1 MSSCPNCQHE
11 MDEAASKAGRCPSC
25 GAVVRQLPRRNISE
39 PTELEDDAERI
50 RPSKAPTAAGPEKTI
65 ADFKAIERP
74 SSQEANW
81 FLAEESDAATGES
94 LPSNEM
100 TIELPA
106 AGTGSSS
113 SETIASLELS
123 SMSIVELPDDE
134 AEASPKTIA
143 FNAEQT
149 VQFLGGSSAIDD
161 SMLTSHW
168 EGAIEGSPSDPN
180 VTIKQKETVSGS
192 FVTSSS
198 LIVKSRN
205 VRPTGASSMVTM
217 SPADAPDYELLNVIG
232 EGGMGVVYAAR
243 QSSIA
248 RTVALKMLKGD
259 DSKNAAQRE
268 KFISEAVVTGELDHP
283 NIVPIYDLGA
293 NNDGALFYS
302 MKRVKG
308 TPWNKVIKE
317 RSLDEN
323 LTILLRAADAVAFA
337 HVNGVVHRDL
347 KPENIMLG
355 DFGEVLVMDWGL
367 ARVSP
372 DFPNAASVSQS
383 DAMGGTPAYMA
394 PEMATGPIDKITTAS
409 DVYLLGAILFEIITG
424 KPPHSGKTVMACL
437 FSAAKNQIVETK
449 KQGELLDIAMKAMA
463 TNIAERHQTVPEFQ
477 RSVREYQSHSQSIQ
491 LVEHAQGNLK
501 LAQERQD
508 YELYARA
515 TYGLQEAFALWNG
528 NLRAASLL
536 DSARVDYAKLALA
549 KGDFD
554 LGVSLLDEQR
564 ESHRETLAELQRG
577 LTERESRKRRIKLLK
592 GAVAALVA
600 AVIGIVSIAFV
611 AVRSQRDEAVS
622 QRNRAVV
629 AEGEAKKNF
638 AEAEVARDRAEKETV
653 RAVKAEGEAKDNLV
667 VAVEQRQKAEAAT
680 IAAEKA
686 KEAEEYA
693 AYVARIGLTKAK
705 IDEGSFDRAA
715 DLLAQCPPELR
726 GWEWGRLNYL
736 CNLADRSWKNPAP
749 IDAAAFAPDGVHV
762 ATGDWDGKATIW
774 NLQSGERL
782 REFPQGEY
790 VHAVAYDKQGER
802 LAAGGSDGSVHVYR
816 VADGQLLTKLVGHED
831 AVLSVRFSPDD
842 RYLLTS
848 GYDHTARLWDLATGK
863 STQVLEGHSWW
874 VWSAEFSPDGQQ
886 IVTAGQDGKAIVWRR
901 TPPQS
906 KTESVPSQVA
916 VAAAS
921 ANDPFEEFTEF
932 TRHRGPV
939 YAARFS
945 PAGDQIATA
954 GYDGRVLLWDPN
966 EAQGVDI
973 ARRLSGAPDPP
984 AHETEL
990 LAHRGPVRTLAFAPD
1005 GKTLSSGGQDNV
1017 IVVWDLET
1025 AKPLKQL
1032 RGHASHV
1039 RSVAYSPDGQLLL
1052 SGGRDAQIKLWR
1064 PADYAEE
1071 RDLVAGD
1078 EDSRDAI
1085 LSARFSPDG
1094 QQIVTAGRDRTASVW
1109 NAASLERLEH
1119 LAEGHD
1125 FLASSAIFFGDG
1137 SRLATGAGDG
1147 TVRLWDVATGAENLR
1162 LDDTGRTAALDVSDD
1177 NELIATGGEGGAAI
1191 VWDANSGDKLATLTG
1206 HEAEVT
1212 ALAFAPGGKLLATGD
1227 DRGDCR
1233 LWRFDPAANE
1243 WQGGEWLRGHSR
1255 TITAMTFADNGARLI
1270 TSSGDNTCGQ
1280 WDVVA
1285 GKEIRAG
1292 VLKHPEWVTDIV
1304 VSDDGR
1310 TALTSCDDGKLRLWS
1325 LADAKLLRTMESP
1338 PTEAPATAAAS
1349 GEAAKTETA
1358 FTSIDM
1364 SSDGQLALTACAAD
1378 GTVRLWNLADG
1389 EELAASDDGAWLN
1402 VGDRGGLVW
1411 AARFTPDDRGVLVIG
1426 GNDAR
1431 IFNLASRQLEVRF
1444 SPHGIVA
1451 SADLS
1456 PDGKHVATG
1465 SWDRSAKIWDRATG
1479 KVLVKLDAIHNG
1491 FINSVRYSPDGAKL
1505 LTASDDGT
1513 ARLWNSAD
1521 GAPLKPV
1528 FGDGK
1533 ARIRQATFSPDG
1545 QRVLTASNDKTAKV
1559 YDVATGELLLTLAGH
1574 EWAVRAADFS
1584 ADGKSIITGSDD
1596 NMAIV
1601 WDAATGER
1609 RQTLAGHTGAI
1620 TCVALSAD
1628 GGRAITGSED
1638 NGVKLWDAATGKE
1651 LLTLAGHGEE
1661 VTAVSFSPDGSQIL
1675 TSGRDGR
1682 TLLWPTTS
1690 WSETKPSAP

>member
-1 MSSCPNCQHE
+1 

-39 PTELEDDAERI
+39 PTELDESAERV
-50 RPSKAPTAAGPEKTI
+50 RPSKAPTAAGPEQTI
-65 ADFKAIERP
+65 ADFKVIERP

-81 FLAEESDAATGES
+81 FLADESDDSSGEAGES
-94 LPSNEM
+94 RGSNEM

-106 AGTGSSS
+106 GGSSS

-123 SMSIVELPDDE
+123 SMSIVELPDE
-134 AEASPKTIA
+134 PASSPKTVA

-149 VQFLGGSSAIDD
+149 IQFLGGSSAIDD
-161 SMLTSHW
+161 SSLTSHW
-168 EGAIEGSPSDPN
+168 EGSIEGSPSDPN

-198 LIVKSRN
+198 LIVKSRT
-205 VRPTGASSMVTM
+205 VRPTGATSMVTM

-248 RTVALKMLKGD
+248 RTVALKMLKGE

-337 HVNGVVHRDL
+337 HVNGVIHRDL

-394 PEMATGPIDKITTAS
+394 PEMATGPIDKISIAS

-449 KQGELLDIAMKAMA
+449 KRGELLDIAMKAMA
-463 TNIAERHQTVPEFQ
+463 TNPAERHASVPEFQ
-477 RSVREYQSHSQSIQ
+477 RAVREYQAHSQSIR
-491 LVEHAQGNLK
+491 LVEHAQQNMA

-508 YELYARA
+508 YELFARA
-515 TYGLQEAFALWNG
+515 TYGLQEALALWSG
-528 NLRAASLL
+528 NTRATALL
-536 DSARVDYAKLALA
+536 DAARVDYAKLALA

-554 LGVSLLDEQR
+554 LGISLLDEQR
-564 ESHRETLAELQRG
+564 EPHRETLAALQQG
-577 LTERESRKRRIKLLK
+577 LNERESRKRRIKLLK
-592 GAVAALVA
+592 GAVAALIA
-600 AVIGIVSIAFV
+600 AVVGIVSVAFV
-611 AVRSQRDEAVS
+611 AVRSQRDEAIT
-622 QRNRAVV
+622 QRNRADDARKEADQNA
-629 AEGEAKKNF
+629 AEAVEARKEAERGWKQADKNF
-638 AEAEVARDRAEKETV
+638 EAEKVARKEADLQ
-653 RAVKAEGEAKDNLV
+653 RDN
-667 VAVEQRQKAEAAT
+667 
-680 IAAEKA
+680 AEKA
-686 KEAEEYA
+686 KVAEEYA

-705 IDEGSFDRAA
+705 IEEGAFDRAA
-715 DLLAQCPPELR
+715 ELLEQCPSELR
-726 GWEWGRLNYL
+726 DWEWGRLNYL
-736 CNLADRSWKNPAP
+736 CNLADRSWRNPSP

-774 NLQSGERL
+774 NLQTGARE

-790 VHAVAYDKQGER
+790 VHAVAYDSKGER
-802 LAAGGSDGSVHVYR
+802 LAAGGSDGSVHIYR
-816 VADGQLLTKLVGHED
+816 VADGELLAKLAGHED

-842 RYLLTS
+842 RQLLTS

-863 STQVLEGHSWW
+863 EQQALEGHSWW
-874 VWSAEFSPDGQQ
+874 VWSAEFSPDGRQ
-886 IVTAGQDGKAIVWRR
+886 IVTAGQDGKAIVWGR
-901 TPPQS
+901 TPSPADS
-906 KTESVPSQVA
+906 GAELTQVA
-916 VAAAS
+916 VAS
-921 ANDPFEEFTEF
+921 TPFEKVTEF

-945 PAGDQIATA
+945 PAGDRVATA
-954 GYDGRVLLWDPN
+954 GYDGRVLVWNPN

-973 ARRLSGAPDPP
+973 GRRLDGIPDPP

-1005 GKTLSSGGQDNV
+1005 GQTLASGGQDNV
-1017 IVVWDLET
+1017 IVVWDLAN
-1025 AKPLKQL
+1025 AKPLKRL
-1032 RGHASHV
+1032 RGHASYV
-1039 RSVAYSPDGQLLL
+1039 RSVAFSPDGQQLL
-1052 SGGRDAQIKLWR
+1052 SGGRDAQLKLWR
-1064 PADYAEE
+1064 PATYAEE
-1071 RDLVAGD
+1071 RDLLAGD

-1094 QQIVTAGRDRTASVW
+1094 QLIVTAGRDRTASVW
-1109 NAASLERLEH
+1109 NAASLDRVEH
-1119 LAEGHD
+1119 LSEGHD

-1162 LDDTGRTAALDVSDD
+1162 LDDTGRTAALAVSDD
-1177 NELIATGGEGGAAI
+1177 NELIATGGAEGAAVI
-1191 VWDANSGDKLATLTG
+1191 WDANSGDRLTTLEG
-1206 HEAEVT
+1206 HTAEIT
-1212 ALAFAPGGKLLATGD
+1212 AIAFAPGSRIVATGD

-1243 WQGGEWLRGHSR
+1243 WRGGEWLRGHSR
-1255 TITAMTFADNGARLI
+1255 TITAMTFADDGARLI

-1280 WDVVA
+1280 WDVAA

-1338 PTEAPATAAAS
+1338 PALSPATETAS
-1349 GEAAKTETA
+1349 SETAKTATA

-1364 SSDGQLALTACAAD
+1364 SSDGQLAVTACAAD

-1389 EELAASDDGAWLN
+1389 QELAASDDGAWLN

-1431 IFNLASRQLEVRF
+1431 IFNLDSRQLEVRF
-1444 SPHGIVA
+1444 SPHGVVA

-1456 PDGKHVATG
+1456 PDGKHVVTG
-1465 SWDRSAKIWDRATG
+1465 SWDRSAKIWDRASG
-1479 KVLVKLDAIHNG
+1479 KVIVKLDAIHNG
-1491 FINSVRYSPDGAKL
+1491 FINSVRYSPDGARL

-1513 ARLWNSAD
+1513 ARLWNAAD
-1521 GAPLKPV
+1521 GAILDPV

-1533 ARIRQATFSPDG
+1533 TRIRQATFSPDG
-1545 QRVLTASNDKTAKV
+1545 KRILAASNDKTAKV

-1584 ADGKSIITGSDD
+1584 GDGKSIITGSDD

-1601 WDAATGER
+1601 WDAVTGER

-1620 TCVALSAD
+1620 TSVALSAD

-1682 TLLWPTTS
+1682 TLLWPTTP
-1690 WSETKPSAP
+1690 WSEATPSTP

>member
-1 MSSCPNCQHE
+1 MSACPNCQHP

-25 GAVVRQLPRRNISE
+25 GAVVRQLPRRNIAE
-39 PTELEDDAERI
+39 PNDLENDAERV
-50 RPSKAPTAAGPEKTI
+50 RPSKAPTDAGPEATI
-65 ADFKAIERP
+65 ADFKAVEP
-74 SSQEANW
+74 SSAAQGKW
-81 FLAEESDAATGES
+81 FLSEQPETPAVTS
-94 LPSNEM
+94 LSSNEM
-100 TIELPA
+100 TIELPP
-106 AGTGSSS
+106 TGSSS
-113 SETIASLELS
+113 SETVVSLELIDTS
-123 SMSIVELPDDE
+123 QVELSDDQPDVV
-134 AEASPKTIA
+134 PKTVA

-149 VQFLGGSSAIDD
+149 VQFLGGSSAVDD

-168 EGAIEGSPSDPN
+168 EGAIDGKAADPN
-180 VTIKQKETVSGS
+180 VTIKQKETITGS

-198 LIVKSRN
+198 LIVKSRT
-205 VRPTGASSMVTM
+205 VRPPGASSMVTT

-337 HVNGVVHRDL
+337 HVNGVIHRDL

-424 KPPHSGKTVMACL
+424 RPPHSGKTVMACL

-449 KQGELLDIAMKAMA
+449 KSGELVEIAMKAMA
-463 TNIAERHQTVPEFQ
+463 TDMAERHASVPEFQ
-477 RSVREYQSHSQSIQ
+477 RAVREYQSHSQSIQ
-491 LVEHAQGNLK
+491 LVEHAQRNLQ
-501 LAQERQD
+501 LAEERQD

-515 TYGLQEAFALWNG
+515 TYGLEEALALWDG
-528 NLRAASLL
+528 NHRASSLL

-554 LGVSLLDEQR
+554 LGVSLLDQQR

-577 LTERESRKRRIKLLK
+577 LAERESRKRRIKLLK

-600 AVIGIVSIAFV
+600 SVIGIVSIAFV

-622 QRNRAVV
+622 QRNRAVT
-629 AEGEAKKNF
+629 AEAEATKNF
-638 AEAEVARDRAEKETV
+638 QEAEVARGRAEVEAE
-653 RAVKAEGEAKDNLV
+653 RAREAEGRAESNL
-667 VAVEQRQKAEAAT
+667 ADALRERNR
-680 IAAEKA
+680 AEKA
-686 KEAEEYA
+686 KTAEEYA

-705 IDEGSFDRAA
+705 IEEGSFDRAA
-715 DLLAQCPPELR
+715 ELLAQCPPDLR
-726 GWEWGRLNYL
+726 GWEWGRLDFL
-736 CNLADRSWKNPAP
+736 CNLADRSWKNAAP
-749 IDAAAFAPDGVHV
+749 IDAAAFAPDGVHA
-762 ATGDWDGKATIW
+762 ATGDWDGKAIIW
-774 NLQSGERL
+774 NLQTGKPE

-790 VHAVAYDKQGER
+790 VHAVAYDQAGQR
-802 LAAGGSDGSVHVYR
+802 LAAGGSDGSVHIYR
-816 VADGQLLTKLVGHED
+816 VDTGELLAKLQGHED

-848 GYDHTARLWDLATGK
+848 GYDQTARLWDLATGQQLQALK
-863 STQVLEGHSWW
+863 GHSWW

-886 IVTAGQDGKAIVWRR
+886 IVTTGQDGKAIVWRR
-901 TPPQS
+901 ATPHSPTDGGS
-906 KTESVPSQVA
+906 APAA
-916 VAAAS
+916 VAASS
-921 ANDPFEEFTEF
+921 APFEKLTEF
-932 TRHRGPV
+932 TGHRGPV

-945 PAGDQIATA
+945 PAGDQVATA
-954 GYDGRVLLWDPN
+954 GYDGRVLLWRPN

-973 ARRLSGAPDPP
+973 ARRLDGIPDPP
-984 AHETEL
+984 AQQTEL

-1005 GKTLSSGGQDNV
+1005 GKTLASGGQDDV
-1017 IVVWDLET
+1017 VVVWNLET
-1025 AKPLKQL
+1025 GKPLKQL

-1064 PADYAEE
+1064 PATYAEQRE
-1071 RDLVAGD
+1071 LAAGD

-1109 NAASLERLEH
+1109 NANSLERLEH

-1147 TVRLWDVATGAENLR
+1147 TVRLWDVATGAETRR
-1162 LDDTGRTAALDVSDD
+1162 LDDTGRTAALDVSD
-1177 NELIATGGEGGAAI
+1177 NAELIATGGDAGTAI
-1191 VWDANSGDKLATLTG
+1191 VWDANSGDRVATLAG
-1206 HEAEVT
+1206 HDAEVT

-1233 LWRFDPAANE
+1233 LWRFDPALNE
-1243 WQGGEWLRGHSR
+1243 WQAGEWLRGHSR
-1255 TITAMTFADNGARLI
+1255 TITAMTFADDGARLI

-1280 WDVVA
+1280 WDVA
-1285 GKEIRAG
+1285 AAQEIRAG
-1292 VLKHPEWVTDIV
+1292 VLKHPEWVTDV
-1304 VSDDGR
+1304 AVSQDGR
-1310 TALTSCDDGKLRLWS
+1310 VALTSCDDGKLRLWS
-1325 LADAKLLRTMESP
+1325 LADAKLLRTMASP
-1338 PTEAPATAAAS
+1338 SKSAATTAMP
-1349 GEAAKTETA
+1349 ETETA

-1364 SSDGQLALTACAAD
+1364 SRDGQLAITACAAD

-1389 EELAASDDGAWLN
+1389 EELVAADGGPWLN
-1402 VGDRGGLVW
+1402 LGDRGGLVW
-1411 AARFTPDDRGVLVIG
+1411 AARFAPHDRGVLVIG

-1431 IFNLASRQLEVRF
+1431 IFSLDSRALEVRF
-1444 SPHGIVA
+1444 SPHGVVA

-1491 FINSVRYSPDGAKL
+1491 FINSVRYSPDGSKL
-1505 LTASDDGT
+1505 ITASDDGT
-1513 ARLWNSAD
+1513 ARLWNAAD
-1521 GAPLKPV
+1521 GARLEPV

-1533 ARIRQATFSPDG
+1533 SRLRDATFSPDG
-1545 QRVLTASNDKTAKV
+1545 KRVVTAANDKTAKV
-1559 YDVATGELLLTLAGH
+1559 YDAASGNLLLTLAGH
-1574 EWAVRAADFS
+1574 EWAVRSADFS
-1584 ADGKSIITGSDD
+1584 ADGRWVITGSDD
-1596 NMAIV
+1596 NTAIV
-1601 WDAATGER
+1601 WDAASGQR
-1609 RQTLAGHTGAI
+1609 QQTLAGHTGAI
-1620 TCVALSAD
+1620 TSVALSAD
-1628 GGRAITGSED
+1628 GRRAITGSED

-1682 TLLWPTTS
+1682 ALLWPTLPWTAA
-1690 WSETKPSAP
+1690 E

>member
-1 MSSCPNCQHE
+1 
-11 MDEAASKAGRCPSC
+11 MDEAASKAGRCSSC

-39 PTELEDDAERI
+39 PTEPDANPERV

-65 ADFKAIERP
+65 ADFKAVERP

-81 FLAEESDAATGES
+81 FLADESDGSDSASDES
-94 LPSNEM
+94 SRSNEM
-100 TIELPA
+100 TIELPPV
-106 AGTGSSS
+106 GTGSSS

-123 SMSIVELPDDE
+123 SMSIAELPDE
-134 AEASPKTIA
+134 PESSPKTVA

-149 VQFLGGSSAIDD
+149 IQFLGGSSAIDD
-161 SMLTSHW
+161 SSLTSHW
-168 EGAIEGSPSDPN
+168 EGSLEGSPSDPN
-180 VTIKQKETVSGS
+180 VTIKQKETVSGT
-192 FVTSSS
+192 FVSSSS
-198 LIVKSRN
+198 LIVKSRT
-205 VRPTGASSMVTM
+205 VRPTGATSMVTM

-248 RTVALKMLKGD
+248 RTVALKMLKGE

-317 RSLDEN
+317 RSVDEN

-337 HVNGVVHRDL
+337 HVNGVIHRDL

-394 PEMATGPIDKITTAS
+394 PEMATGPIDKITIAS

-449 KQGELLDIAMKAMA
+449 KRGELLDIAMKAMA
-463 TNIAERHQTVPEFQ
+463 TNPAERHASVPEFQ
-477 RSVREYQSHSQSIQ
+477 RAVREYQAHSQSIR
-491 LVEHAQGNLK
+491 LVEHAQQNMAI
-501 LAQERQD
+501 AQERQD
-508 YELYARA
+508 YELFARA
-515 TYGLQEAFALWNG
+515 TYGLQEALALWNG
-528 NLRAASLL
+528 NTRATALL
-536 DSARVDYAKLALA
+536 DTARVDYAKLALE

-554 LGVSLLDEQR
+554 LGISLLDEQR
-564 ESHRETLAELQRG
+564 EPHRETLAALQRG
-577 LTERESRKRRIKLLK
+577 LNERESRKRRIKLLK
-592 GAVAALVA
+592 GAVAALIA
-600 AVIGIVSIAFV
+600 AVVGIVSVAFV
-611 AVRSQRDEAVS
+611 AVRSQRDEAIT
-622 QRNRAVV
+622 QRNRADD
-629 AEGEAKKNF
+629 ARKEADQNA
-638 AEAEVARDRAEKETV
+638 AEAVEARKEAERGWAQADK
-653 RAVKAEGEAKDNLV
+653 NLV
-667 VAVEQRQKAEAAT
+667 LETQAREEADRQRDN
-680 IAAEKA
+680 AEKA
-686 KEAEEYA
+686 KIAEEYA

-705 IDEGSFDRAA
+705 IEEGAFDRAA
-715 DLLAQCPPELR
+715 ELLEQCPPGLR
-726 GWEWGRLNYL
+726 GWEWGRLNFL

-749 IDAAAFAPDGVHV
+749 IDAAAFSPDGVHV

-790 VHAVAYDKQGER
+790 VHAVAYDGKGER

-816 VADGQLLTKLVGHED
+816 VADGELLAKLVGHED

-863 STQVLEGHSWW
+863 EQQSLEGHSWW
-874 VWSAEFSPDGQQ
+874 VWSAEFSPDGSQ
-886 IVTAGQDGKAIVWRR
+886 IVTAGQDGKAIVWGR
-901 TPPQS
+901 PPS
-906 KTESVPSQVA
+906 PADSGTVLTQVA
-916 VAAAS
+916 VASAS
-921 ANDPFEEFTEF
+921 APFEKVTEF

-954 GYDGRVLLWDPN
+954 GYDGRVLLWNPN
-966 EAQGVDI
+966 EAQSVDI
-973 ARRLSGAPDPP
+973 ARRLDGIPDPP
-984 AHETEL
+984 THETEL

-1017 IVVWDLET
+1017 VVVWDL
-1025 AKPLKQL
+1025 ASAQPLKQL

-1039 RSVAYSPDGQLLL
+1039 RSVAYSPDGQWLL

-1064 PADYAEE
+1064 PANYAEE
-1071 RDLVAGD
+1071 RNLIAGD

-1094 QQIVTAGRDRTASVW
+1094 QLIVTAGRDRTASVW
-1109 NAASLERLEH
+1109 NAASLDRLEH

-1162 LDDTGRTAALDVSDD
+1162 LDDTGRTAALAVSDD
-1177 NELIATGGEGGAAI
+1177 NELIATGAAEGAAVI
-1191 VWDANSGDKLATLTG
+1191 WDANSGDRLATLAG
-1206 HEAEVT
+1206 HTAEIT
-1212 ALAFAPGGKLLATGD
+1212 AIAFAPGSQLVATGD
-1227 DRGDCR
+1227 DRGVCR

-1243 WQGGEWLRGHSR
+1243 WRGGEWLRGHSR
-1255 TITAMTFADNGARLI
+1255 TITAMTFADDGARLI

-1285 GKEIRAG
+1285 GKEIRSG

-1325 LADAKLLRTMESP
+1325 LADAQLLRTMESP
-1338 PTEAPATAAAS
+1338 PAKSPATAAAS
-1349 GEAAKTETA
+1349 AEFPQTETA
-1358 FTSIDM
+1358 FTSIGM
-1364 SSDGQLALTACAAD
+1364 SSDGRLAVTACAAD

-1389 EELAASDDGAWLN
+1389 QELTASDDGAWLN

-1431 IFNLASRQLEVRF
+1431 IFNLDSRQLEVRF
-1444 SPHGIVA
+1444 SPHGVVA

-1513 ARLWNSAD
+1513 ARLWNAAD
-1521 GAPLKPV
+1521 GAVLEPV

-1533 ARIRQATFSPDG
+1533 TRIRQATFSPDG
-1545 QRVLTASNDKTAKV
+1545 KRILAASNDKTAKV

-1596 NMAIV
+1596 NTAIV

-1620 TCVALSAD
+1620 TSVALSAD

-1682 TLLWPTTS
+1682 TLLWPTLP
-1690 WSETKPSAP
+1690 WSEATPSPP

>member
-1 MSSCPNCQHE
+1 
-11 MDEAASKAGRCPSC
+11 MDAAAVKAGRCASC

-39 PTELEDDAERI
+39 TG
-50 RPSKAPTAAGPEKTI
+50 KAPESSAATWTGDAPRPDSGNMQTI
-65 ADFKAIERP
+65 ADVGKVGKPP
-74 SSQEANW
+74 SSGDGEW
-81 FLAEESDAATGES
+81 FLSEEESDANQR
-94 LPSNEM
+94 SNEM

-106 AGTGSSS
+106 AGSGSSS

-123 SMSIVELPDDE
+123 SMSLELTDDE
-134 AEASPKTIA
+134 QSSPKTVA

-149 VQFLGGSSAIDD
+149 IQFLGGSSAIDE
-161 SMLTSHW
+161 SGLTSHW
-168 EGAIEGSPSDPN
+168 EGTVAGGSSDAN
-180 VTIKQKETVSGS
+180 VTIKQKETINGS
-192 FVTSSS
+192 FISNSS

-205 VRPTGASSMVTM
+205 VRTSGATSMVTM

-248 RTVALKMLKGD
+248 RTVALKMLKGE

-323 LTILLRAADAVAFA
+323 ITILLRAADAVAFA
-337 HVNGVVHRDL
+337 HVNGVIHRDL

-394 PEMATGPIDKITTAS
+394 PEMATGPIEKITAAS
-409 DVYLLGAILFEIITG
+409 DVYLLGAILFEAIVG

-437 FSAAKNQIVETK
+437 FSAAKNQIIATDRN
-449 KQGELLDIAMKAMA
+449 GELMDIALKAMA
-463 TNIAERHQTVPEFQ
+463 TDPAERHATVPEFQ
-477 RSVREYQSHSQSIQ
+477 QAVRDYQSHSQSIH
-491 LVEHAQGNLK
+491 LVEHAERHLK
-501 LAQERQD
+501 AAAEQQD

-515 TYGLQEAFALWNG
+515 NYGLEEALVLWIG
-528 NLRAASLL
+528 NHRAAALL
-536 DSARVDYAKLALA
+536 DSARVDYARLALA
-549 KGDFD
+549 KGDYD

-564 ESHRETLAELQRG
+564 ESHRETLAELRRG
-577 LTERESRKRRIKLLK
+577 LAERASRQRRIKLLK
-592 GAVAALVA
+592 GAVVALVA
-600 AVIGIVSIAFV
+600 AVVGIVSIAFV

-622 QRNRAVV
+622 QRIRAVA
-629 AEGEAKKNF
+629 AEDEAKQNF
-638 AEAEVARDRAEKETV
+638 ATAEVARDRAEKETV
-653 RAVKAEGEAKDNLV
+653 RAVKAEGEANDNLV

-686 KEAEEYA
+686 QDAEEYA

-705 IDEGSFDRAA
+705 IDEGAFDRAA
-715 DLLAQCPPELR
+715 ELLAQCPPELR
-726 GWEWGRLNYL
+726 GWEWGRLDYL
-736 CNLADRSWKNPAP
+736 CNLAERSWKNSAP
-749 IDAAAFAPDGVHV
+749 IDAAAFAPDATHV

-774 NLQSGERL
+774 NLQTGKPVL
-782 REFPQGEY
+782 EFPQGEY
-790 VHAVAYDKQGER
+790 VHAVAYDGAGAR
-802 LAAGGSDGSVHVYR
+802 LAAGGSDGVVNVYS
-816 VADGQLLTKLVGHED
+816 VADGKLLAKLVGHED
-831 AVLSVRFSPDD
+831 AILSVRFSPDD

-848 GYDHTARLWDLATGK
+848 GYDHTARLWDLATGREIQ
-863 STQVLEGHSWW
+863 TLHGHTWW
-874 VWSAEFSPDGQQ
+874 VWSAEFSPDGKQ
-886 IVTAGQDGKAIVWRR
+886 IVTAGQDGKAIVWQRSDKA
-901 TPPQS
+901 TSGEYKQL
-906 KTESVPSQVA
+906 
-916 VAAAS
+916 
-921 ANDPFEEFTEF
+921 TEF

-945 PAGDQIATA
+945 PDGRRIATA
-954 GYDGRVLLWDPN
+954 GYDGKVLLWDPT
-966 EAQGVDI
+966 ETQEIDI
-973 ARRLSGAPDPP
+973 ARRLDGSADPP

-1005 GKTLSSGGQDNV
+1005 GATLASGGQDNV
-1017 IVVWDLET
+1017 IVVWDLAA

-1039 RSVAYSPDGQLLL
+1039 RSLAYSADGQQLL

-1064 PADYAEE
+1064 PAAYAEQ
-1071 RDLVAGD
+1071 RPLDGGD
-1078 EDSRDAI
+1078 EDSRYAI
-1085 LSARFSPDG
+1085 LSSRFSRDG
-1094 QQIVTAGRDRTASVW
+1094 SEIVTASADRSASVW
-1109 NAASLERLEH
+1109 NAASLGRLEQ

-1125 FLASSAIFFGDG
+1125 FLASSAVFFADG

-1162 LDDTGRTAALDVSDD
+1162 LDDTGRTAALAVSGDGS
-1177 NELIATGGEGGAAI
+1177 LIATGGAGGSAI
-1191 VWDANSGDKLATLTG
+1191 IWDANSGTKLATVDG
-1206 HEAEVT
+1206 HQAEVT
-1212 ALAFAPGGKLLATGD
+1212 AVAFAPNGQLLATGD
-1227 DRGDCR
+1227 DQGHAR
-1233 LWRFDPAANE
+1233 LWRFDPASKT
-1243 WQGGEWLRGHSR
+1243 WQAGAWLRGHSR
-1255 TITAMTFADNGARLI
+1255 TITALTFADDGARLI

-1280 WDVVA
+1280 WDVAA

-1292 VLKHPEWVTDIV
+1292 VLKHPEWVTDV
-1304 VSDDGR
+1304 AVSADGKL
-1310 TALTSCDDGKLRLWS
+1310 ALTSCDDGKLRLWS
-1325 LADAKLLRTMESP
+1325 LADAKLLQTMESP
-1338 PTEAPATAAAS
+1338 TP
-1349 GEAAKTETA
+1349 ETA
-1358 FTSIDM
+1358 FTSIDL
-1364 SSDGQLALTACAAD
+1364 SSDGQLAVTACSAD

-1389 EELAASDDGAWLN
+1389 TELTVSDEASGKPQPWLN
-1402 VGDRGGLVW
+1402 LGDDGGLVW
-1411 AARFTPDDRGVLVIG
+1411 AARFTPDDRGVLSIG

-1431 IFNLASRQLEVRF
+1431 IFNLDSRELEVRF
-1444 SPHGIVA
+1444 SPHGVVA

-1456 PDGKHVATG
+1456 PDGKRVVTG

-1479 KVLVKLDAIHNG
+1479 NVVAKIDALHDG
-1491 FINSVRYSPDGAKL
+1491 FINSVRYSPDGTKV

-1513 ARLWNSAD
+1513 ARLWNAAD
-1521 GAPLKPV
+1521 GSPLEPK

-1533 ARIRQATFSPDG
+1533 TRFRQAVFSPDG
-1545 QRVLTASNDKTAKV
+1545 TRVLVSAEDKTGKV
-1559 YDVATGELLLTLAGH
+1559 YDAASGELLLTLVGH
-1574 EWAVRAADFS
+1574 EWAVRSGDYS
-1584 ADGKSIITGSDD
+1584 ADGKWIITGSDD

-1601 WDAATGER
+1601 WDAATGEQ

-1620 TCVALSAD
+1620 TSVALTAD

-1661 VTAVSFSPDGSQIL
+1661 VTSVSFSPDGSQAL

-1682 TLLWPTTS
+1682 TLLWPTLP
-1690 WSETKPSAP
+1690 WGGEQAAKP